1 MKMSILEFEY
11 KNIRKISSLRISF
24 LNNADEVIKNNFVMM
39 ANGTGKTTTM
49 TLIKGLLDGSA
60 AEWTPSEVKS
70 FKPTTTTGDNG
81 EFSIT
86 VKFDEKWY
94 KYFLSLNYL
103 KGTATI
109 ETQVSSKEKG
119 GREKGLILPEALK
132 DIFTPEFV
140 SRFVFDGEQAK
151 KSMDRSSNEAD
162 ETIRYLY
169 RLDELDQILAM
180 NANIL
185 TEIQNAEGG
194 SKGTHGSLSNLRT
207 RQAKVRERIAFLENK
222 QKEFN
227 AEISVCEKEKA
238 EKEKLRKELDKNYEA
253 LNKEK
258 NDIITAQEKNK
269 GKIDVKITEII
280 SMVKNPYLVSEVLCA
295 RMYELGAAMKKLKLP
310 KSSSKDFF
318 TELANAPTCVCDRC
332 ISEKERAA
340 ILKNADRYLGSDHQA
355 VLNNIKSV
363 LMDSSYDNRLVTA
376 FEELGALQE
385 QKTRLSASFTAVEEK
400 LIKAGGP
407 QVEQLQSEINILIE
421 RISAAKTQLA
431 IIESKDESDETL
443 TEENNLHKA
452 NKADKEYEIKIAS
465 TTKTNAA
472 LRKKDIVQELIDE
485 IKVQATKA
493 LKQEIIKKTN
503 EKVRRVI
510 TDDYIEIENID
521 GYIKLK
527 NRDGASEGQTLSIG
541 YCFLGTLFEDSEL
554 EFPFVIDS
562 PTGKMDFDKRQA
574 VADIIPLVFNQMI
587 AFVQSAEVERFADR
601 FYGNTDSQYLTIVAS
616 KETGE
621 VTVHE
626 GIEYF
631 DSYQHEHKG
640 DEV

>member
-1 MKMSILEFEY
+1 MKMSILEIEY
-11 KNIRKISSLRISF
+11 KNIRKISSLQISF
-24 LNNADEVIKNNFVMM
+24 RNNDGGVIKNNFVMM

-60 AEWTPSEVKS
+60 AKWPADYVKS
-70 FKPTTTTGDNG
+70 FIPTTTTGDNG

-86 VKFDEKWY
+86 VKFDEKQY
-94 KYFLSLNYL
+94 KYFLSLDYVH
-103 KGTATI
+103 GTAKI
-109 ETQVSSKEKG
+109 ETLAPPK
-119 GREKGLILPEALK
+119 GRESGLRLPEAIK
-132 DIFTPEFV
+132 GIFTPEFV

-151 KSMDRSSNEAD
+151 KSMDRTSNEAD

-169 RLDELDQILAM
+169 RLDELDEILAM
-180 NANIL
+180 NMNIL

-194 SKGTHGSLSNLRT
+194 GKGTNSSLSNLRS
-207 RQAKVRERIAFLENK
+207 RQKKVREHIALLEKK
-222 QKEFN
+222 QKELN
-227 AEISVCEKEKA
+227 TDIAHLSQDKSEKEKQ
-238 EKEKLRKELDKNYEA
+238 RQELDKNYEA

-258 NDIITAQEKNK
+258 NEIIAEQEKNR
-269 GKIDVKITEII
+269 GSIDVKITEIV
-280 SMVKNPYLVSEVLCA
+280 SLVKTPYLVSESLCR

-318 TELANAPTCVCDRC
+318 TELAHAEKCVCDRC
-332 ISEKERAA
+332 IGEKERDA
-340 ILKNADRYLGSDHQA
+340 ILKNAERYLGSDHQA
-355 VLNNIKSV
+355 VLNTIKSV
-363 LMDSSYDNRLVTA
+363 LMDSAYDERLVTA
-376 FEELGALQE
+376 FEELGKLQE
-385 QKTRLSASFTAVEEK
+385 QKTRLNARYADVEDK

-407 QVEQLQSEINILIE
+407 QVEQLQREIEDLIGK
-421 RISAAKTQLA
+421 ISAAKTQLQV
-431 IIESKDESDETL
+431 IESKDENDETL

-452 NKADKEYEIKIAS
+452 RRADAEYEVKIAS

-472 LRKKDIVQELIDE
+472 LKKKNIVQGLIDE

-493 LKQEIIKKTN
+493 LKQEIIKKAN
-503 EKVRRVI
+503 EKIHRVI
-510 TDDYIEIENID
+510 TDDFIEIDNID

-527 NRDGASEGQTLSIG
+527 DRDGASEGQTLSIG
-541 YCFLGTLFEDSEL
+541 YCFLGTLFEDAEL

-574 VADIIPLVFNQMI
+574 VADIIPVVFNQMI

-601 FYGNTDSQYLTIVAS
+601 FYKNPNAQYLTVVAS

-621 VTVHE
+621 VVVHK
-626 GIEYF
+626 GIDFF
-631 DSYQHEHKG
+631 DSYQREHKG

>member
-1 MKMSILEFEY
+1 MKMSILELEY
-11 KNIRKISSLRISF
+11 KNIRKISSLHISF
-24 LNNADEVIKNNFVMM
+24 VNDNGGVVKNNFIMM

-60 AEWTPSEVKS
+60 SEWSSSEVKS
-70 FKPTTTTGDNG
+70 FAPTTTDGENG

-86 VKFDEKWY
+86 VKFDERQY
-94 KYFLSLNYL
+94 KYFLSLDYS
-103 KGTATI
+103 KGTAKI
-109 ETQVSSKEKG
+109 ETLAPPR
-119 GREKGLILPEALK
+119 GREAGLRLPESIK
-132 DIFTPEFV
+132 GIFTPEFV

-151 KSMDRSSNEAD
+151 KSMDRTSNEAD

-185 TEIQNAEGG
+185 TEIQTAEGG
-194 SKGTHGSLSNLRT
+194 ARGTDRSLRT
-207 RQAKVRERIAFLENK
+207 LRKKQESILNQINALQKKQDEHKANIA
-222 QKEFN
+222 QW
-227 AEISVCEKEKA
+227 EKEKA
-238 EKEKLRKELDKNYEA
+238 EKEKQRKELDKNYEV

-258 NDIITAQEKNK
+258 NEIITAQEKNR
-269 GKIDVKITEII
+269 GDIDVKIAQII
-280 SMVKNPYLVSEVLCA
+280 SMVKTPYLISETLCS
-295 RMYELGAAMKKLKLP
+295 RMYELGSAMKKLKLP

-318 TELANAPTCVCDRC
+318 VELANSKNCVCDRC
-332 ISEKERAA
+332 IGEREREA
-340 ILKNADRYLGSDHQA
+340 ILKNAENYLGSDHQA
-355 VLNNIKSV
+355 VLNNIKST
-363 LMDSSYDNRLVTA
+363 LMDSTYDDRLVVA
-376 FEELGALQE
+376 FNELSELQE
-385 QKTRLSASFTAVEEK
+385 QKTRLKASFDVVEDK

-407 QVEQLQSEINILIE
+407 QVEKLQDEIEDLITQ
-421 RISAAKTQLA
+421 ISSAKTKLK
-431 IIESKDESDETL
+431 IIESKDENDETL
-443 TEENNLHKA
+443 NESNNLHRARQAYAESEKT
-452 NKADKEYEIKIAS
+452 IAS
-465 TTKTNAA
+465 RTKTNTAFH
-472 LRKKDIVQELIDE
+472 KKNIVQELIDN

-493 LKQEIIKKTN
+493 LKQEIIRKTN
-503 EKVRRVI
+503 DKVRRVI
-510 TDDYIEIENID
+510 TDDFIEIESID

-574 VADIIPLVFNQMI
+574 VADIIPHVFNQMI

-601 FYGNTDSQYLTIVAS
+601 FYNNSDSQYLTIVAE

-621 VTVHE
+621 VIVHE
-626 GIEYF
+626 GIDFF
-631 DSYQHEHKG
+631 DSYQNEHKG